1 MRSEHS
7 ETQQRVCSRGGGGSV
22 QVESTAYPE
31 SKVNMTEA

>member
-7 ETQQRVCSRGGGGSV
+7 ETLPEGVLTGGGGL
-22 QVESTAYPE
+22 QVESTACPE